1 MSAGYNK
8 LIAVGN
14 ITRDAESRM
23 VGETEVG
30 RYSVAINGR
39 KDKQGNTK
47 VVFLDCD
54 HWRIGGVLPLLTKGQ
69 QVLVEGELEQQ
80 AWEDKEG
87 NKRSKIILNVRQL
100 QLLGSKRARAEEPE
114 PEMDFASF

>member
-8 LIAVGN
+8 FIAVGN

-39 KDKQGNTK
+39 KDK
-47 VVFLDCD
+47 VLFIDCD
-54 HWRIGGVLPLLTKGQ
+54 HWRIGGVLPFLTKGQ
-69 QVLVEGELEQQ
+69 SVLVEGELEQQ
-80 AWEDKEG
+80 SWTDKEG
-87 NKRSKIILNVRQL
+87 NPKSKMVLQVRQL
-100 QLLGSKRARAEEPE
+100 QLLGGKKAKAEE